1 MRRTERLFQII
12 QILRA
17 RRGPATGRD
26 LADELEVSL
35 RTLYRDMAELI
46 AQRVPIRGEAGSGYV
61 LDKGYDMPPLMLTPD
76 ELEAALL
83 GAAWV
88 AKRGDPS
95 LARGARDL
103 IAKLAAAVPESLR
116 PILLDEGLR
125 PICLR
130 PIAREAFDAG
140 GLRRAVRER
149 HKVLISYED
158 VDGRT
163 SNRTIWPI
171 FIAYM
176 EEVRII
182 VAWCENRRDF
192 RHFRT
197 DRVRSVQ
204 VLEERYPARPDE
216 LRARWK
222 ALQKRSPLLSRPGRL
237 TVD

>member
-12 QILRA
+12 QILRSK
-17 RRGPATGRD
+17 RGLTTGRD
-26 LADELEVSL
+26 LAEELEVSL
-35 RTLYRDMAELI
+35 RTLYRDMAELV

-61 LDKGYDMPPLMLTPD
+61 LDNGYDMPPLMLTPD

-103 IAKLAAAVPESLR
+103 ITKLSAAIPQSLR
-116 PILLDEGLR
+116 PIILDDGLR
-125 PICLR
+125 PISLR
-130 PIAREAFDAG
+130 PIAREAFDGG

-149 HKVLISYED
+149 HKVLISYKGG
-158 VDGRT
+158 DGKA
-163 SNRTIWPI
+163 SDRTIWPI

-182 VAWCENRRDF
+182 VAWCELRWDF

-197 DRVRSVQ
+197 DRIASIKVM
-204 VLEERYPARPDE
+204 EERYPGRPAE
-216 LRARWK
+216 LRAKWE
-222 ALQKRSPLLSRPGRL
+222 ALQKRSFVSLRPEGSP
-237 TVD
+237 DG